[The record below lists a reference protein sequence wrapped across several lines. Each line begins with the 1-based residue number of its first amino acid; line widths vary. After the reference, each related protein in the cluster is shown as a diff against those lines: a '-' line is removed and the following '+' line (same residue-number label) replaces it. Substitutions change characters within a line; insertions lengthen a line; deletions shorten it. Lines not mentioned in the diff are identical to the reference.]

1 MPCIIPAS
9 RDVCGIAAEFRVFK
23 LRRQAPLPSHLVM
36 QHGDVQQ
43 LVRKLADSSQQSYVE
58 AER

>member
-1 MPCIIPAS
+1 
-9 RDVCGIAAEFRVFK
+9 VFK